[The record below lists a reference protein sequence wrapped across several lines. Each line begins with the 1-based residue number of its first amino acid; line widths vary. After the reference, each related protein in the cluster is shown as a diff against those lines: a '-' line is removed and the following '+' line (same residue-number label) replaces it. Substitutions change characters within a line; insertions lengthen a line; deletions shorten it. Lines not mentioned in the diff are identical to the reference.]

1 MGSLIPRQSGPATRR
16 GSILTRSA
24 SSRRDDEILT
34 RLIGHIYDAAL
45 DAALWPWVLARIG
58 EFVGGQAGGILS
70 KDSVSKASTPHYHFG
85 VDPHYVQ
92 IYAETHSRF
101 DPVSTLPFFD
111 VGQIVSLPELVPYDE
126 FCEGRFFHEWMR
138 PQGLVD
144 AANSVLEKSVLSC
157 SFLTILRDE
166 ARGIVDDEM
175 RRRMALVVPH
185 VRRAV
190 LIGQVIDLKRAEAA
204 TFADMLDGLSAGMFL
219 IAADGRIVHANAAGH
234 GMLSAGNFLR
244 SICGRL
250 VTCDNQVDKILHE
263 TFAAANN
270 GDAGIGV
277 KGIALPLTAHNG
289 ECYVAHVLPLTAGTR
304 RSAGRAYTATA
315 AMFVR
320 KAALESPSA
329 PEVIGRKFKL
339 TPTELRVLLGIVEVG
354 GIPEVA
360 AALGVADSTIKTH
373 VGRLFEKTGA
383 SRQAD
388 LVKLVAGFSTPLAV

>member
-1 MGSLIPRQSGPATRR
+1 MGRLTPLQPGPATRR
-16 GSILTRSA
+16 VSVLPP
-24 SSRRDDEILT
+24 RDDEILT
-34 RLIGHIYDAAL
+34 RLIGYVYDAAL
-45 DAALWPWVLARIG
+45 DAALWPGALAKIG
-58 EFVGGQAGGILS
+58 EFVGGRAGGILS
-70 KDSVSKASTPHYHFG
+70 KNSVSKASTPHYHFG
-85 VDPHYVQ
+85 VDRYYVQ
-92 IYAETHSRF
+92 IYSETHSKF

-111 VGQIVSLPELVPYDE
+111 VE
-126 FCEGRFFHEWMR
+126 FCEGRFFNEWMR

-175 RRRMALVVPH
+175 RWRMALVVPH

-190 LIGQVIDLKRAEAA
+190 LIGQVIDLKQAEAA

-234 GMLSAGNFLR
+234 GMLSAGNCLR
-244 SICGRL
+244 SNCGRL

-277 KGIALPLTAHNG
+277 KGIAMPLTAHND
-289 ECYVAHVLPLTAGTR
+289 ERYVAHVLPLTSGSR

-329 PEVIGRKFKL
+329 SEVIGRTYKL

-373 VGRLFEKTGA
+373 VGRLFEKTGT